1 MKLLVRIFTKV
12 TMYTFLGYALFMIR
26 LVGGDQTLLSLLSL
40 LLISFTVTVL
50 IYCCTVIESF
60 LKQRKKSNRQ

>member
-26 LVGGDQTLLSLLSL
+26 LVGGGQTLLSPI
-40 LLISFTVTVL
+40 LISFTVTAL
-50 IYCCTVIESF
+50 IYCYTAIESF
-60 LKQRKKSNRQ
+60 LEQRKKSNRQ